1 MVTWEFWLACCLL
14 LNRLANMSSDLL
26 ILQSQF
32 VVELFEVLS
41 ELLLSVAATESDL
54 KHLVAGR
61 KCRQSGE
68 ALATTPSHS
77 HQEGVALVHTNHP
90 GK

>member
-1 MVTWEFWLACCLL
+1 
-14 LNRLANMSSDLL
+14 MSPDLFV
-26 ILQSQF
+26 LQPQF

-41 ELLLSVAATESDL
+41 ELILSIAATERDL
-54 KHLVAGR
+54 KHFVAGR

-90 GK
+90 VNNTEV